1 VTKPDSWE
9 AIFADLVNDLKSID
23 FDGSVAHVYNPLV
36 YAAAPHRLYFQ
47 RFGNAPREI
56 LLVGMNPGP
65 WGMAQTGVP
74 FGEVAAVRD
83 WLEIQ
88 ASVGGPANPHP
99 KKPVT
104 GFGCHR
110 SEVSG
115 RRVWSWARSAFGT
128 PARFFGRFLIF
139 NYCPLLFLD
148 KGGRNLTP
156 DKLKAAVR
164 KPLEAACDRALKRA
178 VCYLAP
184 IHVIGIGRYAETQI
198 ARALKGLPLKIGCI
212 THPSPAHPR
221 ANRGWAEAITRELN
235 EMGIT
240 IS

>member
-1 VTKPDSWE
+1 MAKADSWT
-9 AIFADLVNDLKSID
+9 AIFSDLVMTLKSLS
-23 FDGSVAHVYNPLV
+23 FTGSAAHVYNPLV
-36 YAAAPHRLYFQ
+36 YAAEPHNAYF
-47 RFGNAPREI
+47 RRYGRAPREI

-83 WLEIQ
+83 WLKINGP
-88 ASVGGPANPHP
+88 VGEPPEPHP

-104 GFGCHR
+104 GFSCHR

-115 RRVWSWARSAFGT
+115 RRVWAWARHAFVT
-128 PARFFGRFLIF
+128 PERFFERFLVF

-148 KGGRNLTP
+148 EAGRNLTP

-164 KPLEAACDRALKRA
+164 GPLQAACDHALKRA
-178 VCYLAP
+178 VGLLEPAY
-184 IHVIGIGRYAETQI
+184 VVGIGRYAESQI
-198 ARALKGLPLKIGCI
+198 VRALEGLPLHIGCI
-212 THPSPAHPR
+212 THPSPANPR
-221 ANRGWAEAITRELN
+221 ANSGWEATITRELAAL
-235 EMGIT
+235 GIT

>member
-1 VTKPDSWE
+1 
-9 AIFADLVNDLKSID
+9 
-23 FDGSVAHVYNPLV
+23 
-36 YAAAPHRLYFQ
+36 
-47 RFGNAPREI
+47 
-56 LLVGMNPGP
+56 
-65 WGMAQTGVP
+65 VP

-83 WLEIQ
+83 WLGIQ

-104 GFGCHR
+104 GFDCHR

-115 RRVWSWARSAFGT
+115 RRVWSWARSAFET
-128 PARFFGRFLIF
+128 PERFFGRFLIF

-148 KGGRNLTP
+148 RGGRNLTP
-156 DKLKAAVR
+156 DKLKAAAR

-178 VCYLAP
+178 VRYLAP
-184 IHVIGIGRYAETQI
+184 IHVIGIGRYAEAQI
-198 ARALKGLPLKIGCI
+198 TRALKGLPLKIGCI
-212 THPSPAHPR
+212 THPSPANPK
-221 ANRGWAEAITRELN
+221 ANRGWSEAVTRELN

>member
-1 VTKPDSWE
+1 MKTADTWE
-9 AIFADLVNDLKSID
+9 AIFADLAADLEALC
-23 FDGSVAHVYNPLV
+23 FNGSAAHVYNPLV
-36 YAAAPHRLYFQ
+36 YAAASHRIYFD
-47 RFGNAPREI
+47 RFGKAPREI

-83 WLEIQ
+83 WLGIQ
-88 ASVGGPANPHP
+88 APVGTPADPHP
-99 KKPVT
+99 KKPVA

-115 RRVWSWARSAFGT
+115 RRVWSWARRAFET
-128 PARFFGRFLIF
+128 PERFFGRFLVF

-148 KGGRNLTP
+148 EGGRNLTP

-164 KPLEAACDRALKRA
+164 NPLQAACDRALKRA
-178 VCYLAP
+178 VELLSP
-184 IHVIGIGRYAETQI
+184 THVIGIGRYAEIQI
-198 ARALKGLPLKIGCI
+198 TRALVGLSLKIGRI
-212 THPSPAHPR
+212 THPSPANPK